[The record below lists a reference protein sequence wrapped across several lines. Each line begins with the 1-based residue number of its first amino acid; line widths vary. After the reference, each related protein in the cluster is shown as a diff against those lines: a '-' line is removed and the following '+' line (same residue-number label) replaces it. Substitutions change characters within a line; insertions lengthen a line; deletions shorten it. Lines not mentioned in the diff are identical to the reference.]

1 MKIEPAAGS
10 ESHKPH
16 PFNNYK
22 STTVPERFEASP
34 PRAHPHK
41 STTVPERYYHFNDAF
56 KGTVFFRLQP
66 NGVWAATVALVAKG
80 DQFNRAVGRVVA
92 RRKWFNKP
100 EQRIYF
106 WNLNIGTPEYADAEQ
121 AYITAEARLRG
132 KH

>member
-1 MKIEPAAGS
+1 MNMTWTIIMPPKAEVT
-10 ESHKPH
+10 KH

-22 STTVPERFEASP
+22 STTTPERF
-34 PRAHPHK
+34 
-41 STTVPERYYHFNDAF
+41 YHFNDAAF

-92 RRKWFNKP
+92 RRKWFTKP
-100 EQRIYF
+100 EQRF
-106 WNLNIGTPEYADAEQ
+106 FLRAPRDWVPTYADAEQ
-121 AYITAEARLRG
+121 AYLAAEARLRG